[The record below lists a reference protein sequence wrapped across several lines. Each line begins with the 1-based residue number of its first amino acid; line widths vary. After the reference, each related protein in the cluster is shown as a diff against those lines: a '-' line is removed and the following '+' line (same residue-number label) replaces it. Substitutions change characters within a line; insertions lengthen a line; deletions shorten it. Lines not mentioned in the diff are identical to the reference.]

1 MQHLL
6 KLIINPI
13 NGLMKKKDILEKM
26 NDTELLEIIKLTSII
41 NKKEI
46 GLIIDEV
53 FSRDTNNQSLLDFKE
68 KILNSFKLK

>member
-26 NDTELLEIIKLTSII
+26 NDNELLEIIKLTSII

-53 FSRDTNNQSLLDFKE
+53 FSRNTNNQSLLDFKE